1 MCQKKLDIAVLR
13 LLENSWVFLS
23 EEKRLEWWPAW
34 WMMRI
39 KVTSLANDWREVRI
53 TLPLTWISRNMG
65 GGMFGGFQ
73 SSLADPIA
81 PLACANVFPGYHVW
95 TRKLSV
101 DFQRPGDTDLELR
114 FDFPLDK
121 EQQISAELAERGRS
135 TPTFEYGLYR
145 EDGVM
150 CTKIECVVAIR
161 EKGYSRGRIA
171 S

>member
-1 MCQKKLDIAVLR
+1 MSKKEKYSSIRFAKRFLG
-13 LLENSWVFLS
+13 FLS
-23 EEKRLEWWPAW
+23 EEKRMQLWPAW

-39 KVTSLANDWREVRI
+39 KVTSLANDWRKVRI

-73 SSLADPIA
+73 ASLADPIA
-81 PLACANVFPGYHVW
+81 PLACAKVFPGYHVW

-114 FDFPLDK
+114 FDFPPEK
-121 EQQISAELAERGRS
+121 EQEIFEELKQRGRS

-145 EDGVM
+145 KDGSM
-150 CTKIECVVAIR
+150 CTKVECVVAIR
-161 EKGYSRGRIA
+161 EKGYAAGRIA
-171 S
+171 N

>member
-1 MCQKKLDIAVLR
+1 MSTKIKY
-13 LLENSWVFLS
+13 NSITFARKFLGFLS
-23 EEKRLEWWPAW
+23 EEKQFEWWPAW

-39 KVTSLANDWREVRI
+39 KVTSFANDWREVRI

-65 GGMFGGFQ
+65 GAMFGGFQ
-73 SSLADPIA
+73 ASLADPIA
-81 PLACANVFPGYHVW
+81 PLACAKVFPGYHVW

-121 EQQISAELAERGRS
+121 EQQIYEELVQRGRS

-145 EDGVM
+145 KDGTM
-150 CTKIECVVAIR
+150 CTKVECVVAIR
-161 EKGYSRGRIA
+161 EKGYATGRIA
-171 S
+171 N